1 MAEFDDSLP
10 AQLAAV
16 REMIFDGQFEEAWI
30 ILNRLESMY
39 PESADIL
46 ALMGDAAMRAGDPEH
61 AWEIYGESLDVDPMW
76 SDLWSARARCSIE
89 LCDMKAARSD
99 CQQALLLNSRNAEA
113 HYAAAVIAEFDGRY
127 IEADVNYRTAAQ
139 IDSENFPMPFREE
152 SDELFEEMVAVAF
165 KQISTE
171 CGSGFEDVIVRVE
184 DLPALEEYA
193 ETGLSPLATS
203 YLDLPPEQE
212 GVFTTVEPPPT
223 IVIFKRNVERMSR
236 VTEDLRREVEFA
248 IVNELMN
255 LYEEFGEPV
264 PKCLEDRA
272 DEELVH

>member
-1 MAEFDDSLP
+1 
-10 AQLAAV
+10 
-16 REMIFDGQFEEAWI
+16 
-30 ILNRLESMY
+30 
-39 PESADIL
+39 
-46 ALMGDAAMRAGDPEH
+46 
-61 AWEIYGESLDVDPMW
+61 
-76 SDLWSARARCSIE
+76 
-89 LCDMKAARSD
+89 
-99 CQQALLLNSRNAEA
+99 
-113 HYAAAVIAEFDGRY
+113 VIAEFDGRY

-152 SDELFEEMVAVAF
+152 SDELFEEMVAGAF
-165 KQISTE
+165 KQISLE
-171 CGSGFEDVIVRVE
+171 CGSGFEDVIMRVD
-184 DLPALEEYA
+184 DLPTLEEFA